1 MAKNKRSYSS
11 LTNNSDTEENKEFN
25 DNLNNIQTQR
35 QNCDL
40 EFKKRE
46 KNEDKKY
53 YLVNYL
59 FKTMKISISIY
70 GIYILWIF
78 LHYVSAHLYTN
89 YCVPN
94 TIYGIIISPILT
106 TTPHCQGLRWIIYN
120 GGNQINN
127 MWITLGSWLCLKI
140 LY

>member
-11 LTNNSDTEENKEFN
+11 LTNNSDTEENKEK
-25 DNLNNIQTQR
+25 I
-35 QNCDL
+35 DL
-40 EFKKRE
+40 LEASSSEVKHKRE
-46 KNEDKKY
+46 KMDEKKY
-53 YLVNYL
+53 FLMNYI
-59 FKTMKISISIY
+59 FKTFKMTIGIY

-78 LHYVSAHLYTN
+78 LHYVSAHLYTS

-94 TIYGIIISPILT
+94 TLYGIIISPILT

>member
-1 MAKNKRSYSS
+1 
-11 LTNNSDTEENKEFN
+11 
-25 DNLNNIQTQR
+25 
-35 QNCDL
+35 
-40 EFKKRE
+40 
-46 KNEDKKY
+46 
-53 YLVNYL
+53 
-59 FKTMKISISIY
+59 MKISISIY
-70 GIYILWIF
+70 GIYIVWIF
-78 LHYVSAHLYTN
+78 LHYVSSHLYTN